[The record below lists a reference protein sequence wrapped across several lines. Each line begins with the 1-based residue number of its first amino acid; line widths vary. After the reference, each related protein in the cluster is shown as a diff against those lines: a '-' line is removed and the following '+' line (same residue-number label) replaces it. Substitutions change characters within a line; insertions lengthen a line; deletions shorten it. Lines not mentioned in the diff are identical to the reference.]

1 MGQPNTTTKEAT
13 TKNNANSLDQSD
25 DSDAEQTKDN
35 KSKTKQN
42 GSNSPNNE
50 TNVFADAEKMKK
62 LQKKMQNYKRKQK
75 KKKKKKKPKPIPQQS
90 VNSSKKNKDS
100 DSSSDS
106 SEDDIKKPKNKKMQT
121 YEERMKTDNDILFK
135 GHRNPQPEMQDDR
148 VMLSGEVT
156 LKNFPL
162 GSSRDCENLAGQ
174 VSALLD
180 QKLFEDQINAN
191 DVFLFYKKLLSANI
205 IDKLDMV
212 DTKALATKMN
222 GILTSKQKAR
232 HTKKKKPKP
241 QWIVSNK
248 FGKSPS
254 KRVGQ
259 HVDGGY

>member
-1 MGQPNTTTKEAT
+1 MG
-13 TKNNANSLDQSD
+13 
-25 DSDAEQTKDN
+25 EQTKDN

-100 DSSSDS
+100 DNS

-135 GHRNPQPEMQDDR
+135 GHKNPQPEKQDDR

-222 GILTSKQKAR
+222 GILTSKQKAW
-232 HTKKKKPKP
+232 HKKKNPKKKKPKP

-259 HVDGGY
+259 HVDGGYDPNEFSMFD

>member
-1 MGQPNTTTKEAT
+1 ME
-13 TKNNANSLDQSD
+13 
-25 DSDAEQTKDN
+25 
-35 KSKTKQN
+35 
-42 GSNSPNNE
+42 
-50 TNVFADAEKMKK
+50 
-62 LQKKMQNYKRKQK
+62 
-75 KKKKKKKPKPIPQQS
+75 
-90 VNSSKKNKDS
+90 
-100 DSSSDS
+100 
-106 SEDDIKKPKNKKMQT
+106 T

-135 GHRNPQPEMQDDR
+135 GHKNPLPEQQKDER

-162 GSSRDCENLAGQ
+162 GSNRDCENLAEQ

-191 DVFLFYKKLLSANI
+191 DVFVFYKKLLSANI

-222 GILTSKQKAR
+222 GILTSKQKAW
-232 HTKKKKPKP
+232 HKKKNPKKKKPKP

-248 FGKSPS
+248 FGKSPQ

-259 HVDGGY
+259 HVDGGYDPNEFSMFD